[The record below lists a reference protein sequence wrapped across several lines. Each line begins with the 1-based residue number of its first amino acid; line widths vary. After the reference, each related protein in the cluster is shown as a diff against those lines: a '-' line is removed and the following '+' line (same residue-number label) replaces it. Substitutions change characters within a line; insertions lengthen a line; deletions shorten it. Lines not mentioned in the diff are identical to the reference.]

1 MQESSLL
8 VAQALISLIPPLS
21 HIAGL
26 GISITGLELVPGPD
40 VNSSAASFGGL
51 RDLCRSS
58 RYTCCM
64 ELPFEFMN
72 SLSADVVC
80 DGAELDP
87 TTGEWGRKNSMA

>member
-1 MQESSLL
+1 
-8 VAQALISLIPPLS
+8 
-21 HIAGL
+21 
-26 GISITGLELVPGPD
+26 
-40 VNSSAASFGGL
+40 
-51 RDLCRSS
+51 
-58 RYTCCM
+58 M